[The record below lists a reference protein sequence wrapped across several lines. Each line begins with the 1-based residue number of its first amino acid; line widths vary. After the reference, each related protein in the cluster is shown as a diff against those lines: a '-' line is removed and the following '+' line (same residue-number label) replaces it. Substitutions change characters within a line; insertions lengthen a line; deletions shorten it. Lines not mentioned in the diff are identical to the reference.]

1 MKQSY
6 KNFNFYSNPS
16 VLGADRLWADGIDKL
31 SREDTTIGND
41 YDGI

>member
-16 VLGADRLWADGIDKL
+16 VLGVDRLWADGIDKL
-31 SREDTTIGND
+31 SRSETRVGD
-41 YDGI
+41 YHGI